1 MTNLNLMNGDCLE
14 KLKTLPANSVD
25 AIVTDPPYGI
35 SFMGSKWDYDVPSE
49 AIWRECL
56 RVLKPGGYL
65 LAFASTRTQHRMAV
79 RVEDA
84 GFEIRDMLSWVYGSG
99 FPKNLNVSAS
109 IDKKRHERDDIL
121 KVTAWIRFMR
131 DLNGLTNGD
140 IDRAFGFRGMAG
152 HWTSSKTQP
161 AIPTLEQVDQLLG
174 VLKCPRDQVPP
185 NIEKLLF
192 ELNGRKGTPGQ
203 AWQTAEVI
211 GEHDKVAQAAKWRET
226 YTGQAHAN
234 NPEIKAPNSEAAKK
248 WQGWGT
254 ALKPAVEPI
263 TMARKP
269 FRGTVAECVQ
279 EWGTSAMN
287 IGACQVPGET
297 VKVHNAPAGSFAGG
311 DLERGSETVYR
322 EKDGRYPANLI
333 HDGSDE
339 VLEHFP
345 KTGNKS
351 AGRFFYCAKPT
362 TAEREEGTEAL
373 GGEEGKR
380 KNIHPT
386 VKPVDLMAYL
396 CRLVCQPGGVIL
408 DPFMGSGSTGKA
420 ALAEGFS
427 FIGIERDP
435 EFFKIAQ
442 ARCGVAPASE
452 EENDDGR

>member
-1 MTNLNLMNGDCLE
+1 
-14 KLKTLPANSVD
+14 
-25 AIVTDPPYGI
+25 
-35 SFMGSKWDYDVPSE
+35 
-49 AIWRECL
+49 
-56 RVLKPGGYL
+56 
-65 LAFASTRTQHRMAV
+65 
-79 RVEDA
+79 
-84 GFEIRDMLSWVYGSG
+84 
-99 FPKNLNVSAS
+99 
-109 IDKKRHERDDIL
+109 
-121 KVTAWIRFMR
+121 
-131 DLNGLTNGD
+131 
-140 IDRAFGFRGMAG
+140 
-152 HWTSSKTQP
+152 
-161 AIPTLEQVDQLLG
+161 
-174 VLKCPRDQVPP
+174 
-185 NIEKLLF
+185 
-192 ELNGRKGTPGQ
+192 
-203 AWQTAEVI
+203 
-211 GEHDKVAQAAKWRET
+211 
-226 YTGQAHAN
+226 
-234 NPEIKAPNSEAAKK
+234 
-248 WQGWGT
+248 
-254 ALKPAVEPI
+254 
-263 TMARKP
+263 MARKP

-311 DLERGSETVYR
+311 DLGRGSETVYR

-362 TAEREEGTEAL
+362 TAEREEGLEHLPEQSFGFSGAAAKAA
-373 GGEEGKR
+373 EEGKEYDNGDGGINKTSKR
-380 KNIHPT
+380 RNIHPT